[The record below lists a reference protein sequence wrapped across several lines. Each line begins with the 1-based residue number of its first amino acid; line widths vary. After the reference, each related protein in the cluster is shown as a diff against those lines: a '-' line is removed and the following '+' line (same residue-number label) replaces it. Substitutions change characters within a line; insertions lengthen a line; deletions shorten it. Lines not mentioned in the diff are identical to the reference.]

1 MRRGH
6 AFYSMLSMLILL
18 LAACAPQASRTQGS
32 PTPPNSTGSP
42 ARGGFENIHW
52 SLVTFGPAEAKKPIV
67 EGSNI
72 TLMAADGQFGGFGGC
87 NSYGG
92 AYEITGNQLSFHDIN
107 STLKACVD
115 EQVMQQEQGY
125 FEALKSAGTFEVEGN
140 YLTIAFNNGQGVLE
154 FEKAV
159 AISG

>member
-1 MRRGH
+1 
-6 AFYSMLSMLILL
+6 
-18 LAACAPQASRTQGS
+18 
-32 PTPPNSTGSP
+32 
-42 ARGGFENIHW
+42 
-52 SLVTFGPAEAKKPIV
+52 
-67 EGSNI
+67 
-72 TLMAADGQFGGFGGC
+72 MAADGQFGGFGGC

-115 EQVMQQEQGY
+115 EQVMQQEQDY

-159 AISG
+159 ATSG